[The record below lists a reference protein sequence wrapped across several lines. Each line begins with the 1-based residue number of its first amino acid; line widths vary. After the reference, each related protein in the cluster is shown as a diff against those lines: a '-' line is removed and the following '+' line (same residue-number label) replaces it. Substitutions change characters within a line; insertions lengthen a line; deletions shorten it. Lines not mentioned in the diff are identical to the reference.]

1 MCSSQS
7 ANILNVYLNGY
18 KPLRNLRK
26 DDVLKKTITYTDFND
41 EEVSE
46 DFFFHLSKAELV
58 ELEMS
63 HKGGLSESL
72 KRIVAAEDGKAII
85 AEFKSILL
93 GAYGKK
99 SEDGR
104 RFIKN
109 QQLRDEFE
117 SSEAYSVLFMELVT
131 DTAKAIEFINGIIPK
146 GMGEEAAKLAGT
158 NENEGQTLKEMG
170 SEARLSEVPKP
181 EPKIITKVDLDKMSG
196 EEVAALGSRIQSGE
210 VVLGD

>member
-1 MCSSQS
+1 
-7 ANILNVYLNGY
+7 
-18 KPLRNLRK
+18 
-26 DDVLKKTITYTDFND
+26 VLKKTITYKDFND

-63 HKGGLSESL
+63 HQGGLSEAL
-72 KRIVAAEDGKAII
+72 KRIVAAEDGKSII
-85 AEFKSILL
+85 AEFKNIIL

-109 QQLRDEFE
+109 QDLRDEFE

-131 DTAKAIEFINGIIPK
+131 QTDKAVEFINGVIPE
-146 GMGEEAAKLAGT
+146 GMAEEAAKIVEQQPA
-158 NENEGQTLKEMG
+158 LKPVET
-170 SEARLSEVPKP
+170 P
-181 EPKIITKVDLDKMSG
+181 EPEIVTKAQMQAMSQEELRQLGTRLASG
-196 EEVAALGSRIQSGE
+196 EAKLAE
-210 VVLGD
+210 